1 VSTPT
6 ERLADAAQARLA
18 AIVDSSDDA
27 IVSKTLDG
35 VITSWNAAAER
46 MFGYTSAEAVGRNIT
61 LIIPV
66 DRLDEEREVLAR
78 VRRGD
83 RVQHF
88 ETLRRAK
95 DGRILEISL
104 TVSPV
109 KDATGRIIG
118 ASKIAR
124 DITGRREAERF
135 LATTIERLEI
145 LYRLTDAVGRAKS
158 LDEVCEAAVEAI
170 MATGAA
176 RASVLSFDDAGVMR
190 FCSWKNLSDAYRAAV
205 DGHSPWARDTLY
217 PRPILVEDVATDPT
231 LGALR
236 DVVLGEGIRALAF
249 IPLTSQGRLLGK
261 FMIYYDAPR
270 VFSSMEVQ
278 LAEGIAQHVAFGVS
292 RVISDAAFEELL
304 KREQA
309 ARREADA
316 ANRAKDE
323 FLAILSHELRTPL
336 NAIVGWARM
345 LRGGV
350 LGEVERSRAI
360 EVIERNASLQGQ
372 LIGDLLDVSRIAAG
386 KMEIVREPVDLGLV
400 ARQAVESVTA
410 DVAAKSLYLHV
421 ELAEAAGEV
430 LGDARRLQQIFSN
443 LLLNAIKFTP
453 EKGRIE
459 LRLVRHEASARVVVA
474 DTGEGIEPALLARI
488 FSPFE
493 QGDASTT
500 RRHGGLGLGLAIVR
514 QLVELH
520 GGTIRAESEGVGKGA
535 TFTVDLPV
543 LAVRVGIPTSSAG
556 AGALASGAHCPL
568 RGRRIL
574 IVDDQQDA
582 RDLLA
587 FVLTRFGAE
596 VHVAERGAD
605 ALELLM
611 AQEFDVLLS
620 DIAMP
625 GLDGYAL
632 IRQVRAAGARTDRPL
647 RAVAVTAHTGA
658 EVWRRTL
665 AAGFDACATKPVDAD
680 ELLDLLER
688 LL

>member
-1 VSTPT
+1 VSTPI
-6 ERLADAAQARLA
+6 ERLADDAQARLA

-27 IVSKTLDG
+27 IVSKTLEG

-46 MFGYTSAEAVGRNIT
+46 MFGYSSAEAVGRNIT
-61 LIIPV
+61 LIIPT

-78 VRRGD
+78 VRRGE
-83 RVQHF
+83 RLHHF

-158 LDEVCEAAVEAI
+158 LEEVCEAAVEAI

-176 RASVLSFDDAGVMR
+176 RASVLTFDDAGVMR
-190 FCSWKNLSDAYRAAV
+190 FCAWRNLSDAYRAAV
-205 DGHSPWARDTLY
+205 DGHSPWDRDTLF
-217 PRPILVEDVATDPT
+217 PRPILVEDVATDPS
-231 LGALR
+231 LAALR
-236 DVVLGEGIRALAF
+236 DVVLGEGIGALAF

-261 FMIYYDAPR
+261 FMIYYDAPHA
-270 VFSSMEVQ
+270 FSSTEVQ
-278 LAEGIAQHVAFGVS
+278 LAEGIAQHVAFGVT
-292 RVISDAAFEELL
+292 RVISDAAFEDLL
-304 KREQA
+304 AREQA

-316 ANRAKDE
+316 ANRSKDE
-323 FLAILSHELRTPL
+323 FLAVLSHELRTPL
-336 NAIVGWARM
+336 NAIIGWARM

-350 LGEVERSRAI
+350 LGESERSRAI

-372 LIGDLLDVSRIAAG
+372 LIGDLLDVSRIAAH
-386 KMEIVREPVDLGLV
+386 KMEIAREPVDLGLV
-400 ARQAVESVTA
+400 ARQAVESITA
-410 DVAAKSLYLHV
+410 DVEAKSLHLHV

-430 LGDARRLQQIFSN
+430 LGDARRLQQIFTN

-459 LRLVRHEASARVVVA
+459 LRLVRHEASARVIVA

-500 RRHGGLGLGLAIVR
+500 RKHGGLGLGLAIVR

-543 LAVRVGIPTSSAG
+543 LAVRVGVRTSG
-556 AGALASGAHCPL
+556 AGATPPSSDAHRPL
-568 RGRRIL
+568 RGRRLL
-574 IVDDQQDA
+574 IVDDQRDA

-587 FVLTRFGAE
+587 LVLTRFGAE
-596 VHVAERGAD
+596 VDVAESGAD

-625 GLDGYAL
+625 ELDGYAL

-658 EVWRRTL
+658 EVWRQSL

-680 ELLDLLER
+680 ELLELLER

>member
-6 ERLADAAQARLA
+6 ERFADEAQARLA

-27 IVSKTLDG
+27 IVGKTLDG

-46 MFGYTSAEAVGRNIT
+46 MFGYSSAEAVGRNIA
-61 LIIPV
+61 LIIPE

-78 VRRGD
+78 VRRGE
-83 RVQHF
+83 RMHHF

-109 KDATGRIIG
+109 RDGTGRIVG

-145 LYRLTDAVGRAKS
+145 LYRLTDEVGRAKS
-158 LDEVCEAAVEAI
+158 LEEVCEAAVEAI

-176 RASVLSFDDAGVMR
+176 RASVLTFDGAGVMR
-190 FCSWKNLSDAYRAAV
+190 FCAWKNLSDAYRAAV
-205 DGHSPWARDTLY
+205 DGHSPWAPDTLF
-217 PRPILVEDVATDPT
+217 PRPILIEDVATDPS

-236 DVVLGEGIRALAF
+236 DVVLGEGIGALAF
-249 IPLTSQGRLLGK
+249 IPLASQGRLLGK
-261 FMIYYDAPR
+261 FMIYYDAPHA
-270 VFSSMEVQ
+270 FSSMEVQ

-292 RVISDAAFEELL
+292 RVISDAAFEDLL
-304 KREQA
+304 AREQA
-309 ARREADA
+309 ARREADS
-316 ANRAKDE
+316 ANRSKDE
-323 FLAILSHELRTPL
+323 FLAVLSHELRTPL
-336 NAIVGWARM
+336 NAIIGWARM

-350 LGEVERSRAI
+350 LGELERSRAI

-372 LIGDLLDVSRIAAG
+372 LIGDLLDVSRIAAH
-386 KMEIVREPVDLGLV
+386 KMEIAREPVDLGLV
-400 ARQAVESVTA
+400 ARQAVESITA
-410 DVAAKSLYLHV
+410 DVAAKSLHLHV

-453 EKGRIE
+453 EKGRID
-459 LRLVRHEASARVVVA
+459 LKLVRHEASARVIVA
-474 DTGEGIEPALLARI
+474 DTGEGIEPALLPRI

-500 RRHGGLGLGLAIVR
+500 RKHGGLGLGLAIVK

-520 GGTIRAESEGVGKGA
+520 GGTIRAESEGPGKGA

-543 LAVRVGIPTSSAG
+543 LAVRVGIRPSAA
-556 AGALASGAHCPL
+556 AGPPSADDHHPL
-568 RGRRIL
+568 RGRRLL

-596 VHVAERGAD
+596 VHVAESGAD

-625 GLDGYAL
+625 ELDGYAF
-632 IRQVRAAGARTDRPL
+632 IRQVRAAGTRTDRPL

-658 EVWRRTL
+658 EVWRQTL
-665 AAGFDACATKPVDAD
+665 AAGFDACATKPVDAN
-680 ELLDLLER
+680 ELLELLER